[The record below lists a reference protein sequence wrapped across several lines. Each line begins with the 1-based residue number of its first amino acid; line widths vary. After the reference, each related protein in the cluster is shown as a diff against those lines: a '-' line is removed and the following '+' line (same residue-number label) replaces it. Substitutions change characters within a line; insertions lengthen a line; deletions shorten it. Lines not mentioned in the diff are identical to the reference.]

1 MRIIMIKK
9 SKIILLALLTTVAVN
24 IWCGDKYAGE
34 IFRMGASIRN
44 YAMGNTGVTD
54 TDAIALAYWN
64 PSLIKKTDSDIV
76 EVLHSEEFNGAVKFD
91 MVSGTLYRFGE
102 LSYNISR
109 IAVDDVPLTRVDD
122 PSGVSSSNR
131 PYKYK
136 SVSDVDYIVHLGI
149 KREMRNIPIGITTKI
164 IHRSIAEKSGYGF
177 GFDISTHK
185 QLNERV
191 LLGINLRDA
200 VTTRIFWENGTQES
214 VTPNLDI
221 GLRYQ
226 FPIPI
231 LNRKG
236 NIYISSDIYFE
247 GREESSQFDAGAFSG
262 DYHLGFSAHVTENVE
277 LFTGKD
283 LENITAGLSISIKQ
297 FNLNYSYENDS
308 ELENS
313 HRISLA
319 MKY

>member
-1 MRIIMIKK
+1 MINKTK
-9 SKIILLALLTTVAVN
+9 FILLALLIVLSVN
-24 IWCGDKYAGE
+24 AWCGDKYAGE
-34 IFRMGASIRN
+34 IFRMGAGIRN

-64 PSLIKKTDSDIV
+64 PSLISKTDDDIV
-76 EVLHSEEFNGAVKFD
+76 EVLHSEEFDGAVKFD

-102 LSYNISR
+102 LTYNISR
-109 IAVDDVPLTRVDD
+109 IAVDDVPLTRVND
-122 PSGVSSSNR
+122 STGVSSTNR

-136 SVSDVDYIVHLGI
+136 SVSDVDYLIHLGI
-149 KREMRNIPIGITTKI
+149 KREIRKLPIGITAKI
-164 IHRSIAEKSGYGF
+164 IHRTIAEKSGYGF

-191 LLGINLRDA
+191 LLGINLRDV

-226 FPIPI
+226 FPIPV
-231 LNRKG
+231 LNKTG
-236 NIYISSDIYFE
+236 NIYVSSDIYFE

-262 DYHLGFSAHVTENVE
+262 DYHLGFSSKVAKNVE
-277 LFTGKD
+277 IFTGKD
-283 LENITAGLSISIKQ
+283 LENMTAGVSITIKQ
-297 FNLNYSYENDS
+297 FHLNYSFENDV